1 MMSPWRAK
9 LISALTAA
17 RQGLLSPLRWLNQ
30 FHKAGKT
37 VSTRITREGLNFLFM
52 IALILLVAVLKNV
65 NLLVIL
71 AGTLLAMLLIQW
83 RVCAKT
89 LAIATIDPCAA
100 SVRN

>member
-30 FHKAGKT
+30 FQKAGKT

-83 RVCAKT
+83 RVCAT
-89 LAIATIDPCAA
+89 T
-100 SVRN
+100 